1 MTCRYLTFEDRKS
14 IEALYA
20 ANTSLVEIASKLGVH
35 LATIY
40 REMTRGSTGELDNN
54 GRSGYSIE
62 RRAYY
67 LCRHSDKGQIPQT
80 PRGARRNRRAD
91 RNTVYYYLCRGN
103 RRAAYS
109 SRNHR
114 SP

>member
-20 ANTSLVEIASKLGVH
+20 ANISLVEIASKLGVH

-54 GRSGYSIE
+54 GRSGYSADIAQKTVQDSIK
-62 RRAYY
+62 RRGH
-67 LCRHSDKGQIPQT
+67 RKPI
-80 PRGARRNRRAD
+80 
-91 RNTVYYYLCRGN
+91 
-103 RRAAYS
+103 AAQ
-109 SRNHR
+109 
-114 SP
+114 

>member
-40 REMTRGSTGELDNN
+40 REMTRGSTGELEKWINN
-54 GRSGYSIE
+54 Y
-62 RRAYY
+62 
-67 LCRHSDKGQIPQT
+67 
-80 PRGARRNRRAD
+80 PRGIFN
-91 RNTVYYYLCRGN
+91 Y
-103 RRAAYS
+103 YS
-109 SRNHR
+109 SAEIYEACIN
-114 SP
+114 SVLSA

>member
-54 GRSGYSIE
+54 GRGGYSADIAQKTVQDSIK
-62 RRAYY
+62 RRGH
-67 LCRHSDKGQIPQT
+67 RKP
-80 PRGARRNRRAD
+80 
-91 RNTVYYYLCRGN
+91 
-103 RRAAYS
+103 AAEQ
-109 SRNHR
+109 
-114 SP
+114 

>member
-54 GRSGYSIE
+54 GRSGYSADIAQKTVQDSIK
-62 RRAYY
+62 RRGH
-67 LCRHSDKGQIPQT
+67 RT
-80 PRGARRNRRAD
+80 PVTAQ
-91 RNTVYYYLCRGN
+91 
-103 RRAAYS
+103 
-109 SRNHR
+109 
-114 SP
+114 